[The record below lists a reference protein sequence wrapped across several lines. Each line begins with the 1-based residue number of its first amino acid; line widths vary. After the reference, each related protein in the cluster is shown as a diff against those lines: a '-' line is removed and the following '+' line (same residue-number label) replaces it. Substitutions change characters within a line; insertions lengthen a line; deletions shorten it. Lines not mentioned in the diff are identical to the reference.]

1 MAEMI
6 PPILDEGVIGT
17 ELAAEFTVAEFT
29 ALDKL
34 SAQG

>member
-17 ELAAEFTVAEFT
+17 ELAAEFT
-29 ALDKL
+29 ALDKR